1 LNKVAKWSLV
11 LIGSFFIV
19 SFVANFG
26 GFSEWFELAV
36 QAPYMAFMF
45 YGFYRVLSKG
55 VCREGWKRTSLDVL
69 LLLSL
74 MLFFVGYGLHFAA
87 NKVEVTMAENEIML
101 FMASRVATSPEV
113 LVYLSAIYVPTY
125 YLDEILGHQ
134 LVYTGFFGLMVGGIL
149 LEAWHREEEKLAVTD
164 YAAIAI
170 SSVMFTLII
179 TLATVEGQYAIY
191 ALILTAIM
199 ASVLA
204 TRFKGSIARRPFIL
218 LMLLTSIM
226 TAACILLL
234 AAMFFDP
241 ISVALHGLT
250 GRVPQPS
257 EPSRILRQFIFFS
270 GAFSDE
276 AKVILTFLT

>member
-1 LNKVAKWSLV
+1 MNRVAKWSLA
-11 LIGSFFIV
+11 LIGLFFIV

-26 GFSEWFELAV
+26 EFNEWFELAI

-45 YGFYRVLSKG
+45 YGFYRVLLKD
-55 VCREGWKRTSLDVL
+55 VCREGWKRTTLDVL
-69 LLLSL
+69 LLFSL

-87 NKVEVTMAENEIML
+87 NKVEVTMAENKIML
-101 FMASRVATSPEV
+101 LTVSRVATSPEA

-125 YLDEILGHQ
+125 YLDEMLGHQ
-134 LVYTGFFGLMVGGIL
+134 LIYTGFFGLIVGGIL
-149 LEAWHREEEKLAVTD
+149 LEAWHREEEKLAATD
-164 YAAIAI
+164 YVAIAI

-179 TLATVEGQYAIY
+179 TLATVEGQYAIH
-191 ALILTAIM
+191 ALILMAIM

-204 TRFKGSIARRPFIL
+204 IHFKRNIVRRPFIL

-257 EPSRILRQFIFFS
+257 EPGRILRQFIFLS
-270 GAFSDE
+270 ETFSDE
-276 AKVILTFLT
+276 AKIILAFLT